1 MKVRPSVKKD
11 TPAEASTK
19 ERARVQGTIEEVL
32 PSALFRVR
40 LADGRA
46 VSAGLSPSLR
56 QTVVRAIAGER
67 VAVEISS
74 RDPSRGQI
82 VKKL

>member
-1 MKVRPSVKKD
+1 
-11 TPAEASTK
+11 
-19 ERARVQGTIEEVL
+19 L

-40 LADGRA
+40 LVDGRA

-56 QTVVRAIAGER
+56 HAVVRVIAGMK

>member
-1 MKVRPSVKKD
+1 
-11 TPAEASTK
+11 
-19 ERARVQGTIEEVL
+19 L
-32 PSALFRVR
+32 PNALFRVR
-40 LADGRA
+40 LKDGRA
-46 VSAGLSPSLR
+46 VSAGLAKSLR
-56 QTVVRAIAGER
+56 HAVVRMIAGEK